1 MDEGLGT
8 FFFLLIGGIVV
19 AIIALRSGSS
29 GKLNELIFQLRVM
42 QKQLEGIAE
51 TLKGIREE
59 NALRQQQ
66 GVATEV
72 GDTTEAKKKGME
84 TQPEADEN
92 IPIVEQTIQPTDE
105 IELTEDV
112 PGAAEEVVA
121 LGEQQRVGSAVTT
134 IEVPVQPIDTPTSTV
149 EADVQ
154 HEAVE
159 PQHVEDGV
167 ADAETLAEND
177 ANAVQEDAEKQ
188 DDNTEPQGCDVEEAL
203 ENEPQMAPQ
212 EHEPVAAFVQDETAE
227 EHGEAEQEQI
237 VAGKDYLEAKHEQA
251 DAKHDNTSPYGGNA
265 YGMNQT
271 ADDDNESGF
280 NYEKFIG
287 ENLFGKIGI
296 LVFVLGIGFFVKYAI
311 DQNWI
316 SHTMRTVLSYAVGT
330 VLLGIGWKLSKR
342 YRTFSSL
349 LAGGG
354 CAVYYVTTAIAY
366 HYYQLFSQPLG
377 FGIMV
382 FVTLFMAW
390 VSHHY
395 DRRELAVTALV
406 GGFLAPFL
414 VGTESPNF
422 LFLYVYMA
430 ILNLGSLYLSWS
442 NRWNELP
449 LISTGATFLVLLIA
463 MFGDFVD
470 PYALHVTFYGLFWLI
485 ATMSCF
491 AFLRRG
497 MTDIFTGFHIGAMIL
512 SSVFTIVLVSSLG
525 RYGNYD
531 SAVTALVMGLV
542 YIALH
547 LWLRQSEQRNGV
559 TQSVLL
565 ALGLAYLSIS
575 LPLFFSG
582 AVLTIC
588 FAAEM
593 VLLLWLYCRLEIRIY
608 GIAAIL
614 ALIINTLSLI
624 ATLFGRLD
632 FMYDVDV
639 QNFNFIAEIFRG
651 LCFLAFARIMDRN
664 QERVRDLYVP
674 WNLVI
679 YIIGIAALYCA
690 IYMEMDLSLK
700 SSLYNAGV
708 TLLRTTALLA
718 IALGFGRRFPAGKF
732 IPLYMAYMALGLFF
746 IVSDVFIYGDFDSP
760 AWAIILQWLGIAC
773 TIALY
778 AYSGKC
784 YYKQVKQAAAYFTV
798 FLNLTSTVLW
808 VCMVRALLIQIGIE
822 QFSAAFSLALA
833 AVGTVQMTLGMRL
846 PNKTMRLL
854 SIGTFIFIIA
864 KLALYDVWRM
874 PAIGRIV
881 VFIILGALLLT
892 LSFLYQKLKDTLN
905 LGGEDEEPNPLDS
918 EPTQSDDEAQDL
930 SE

>member
-19 AIIALRSGSS
+19 VVIALRSGSS

-72 GDTTEAKKKGME
+72 GDTTGAKKKGLE

-92 IPIVEQTIQPTDE
+92 IPIVEQTTQSTGKN
-105 IELTEDV
+105 ELAEDV
-112 PGAAEEVVA
+112 TDAAEEVVA

-134 IEVPVQPIDTPTSTV
+134 IEVPVQPIDTPTSTT
-149 EADVQ
+149 
-154 HEAVE
+154 
-159 PQHVEDGV
+159 EDGV
-167 ADAETLAEND
+167 ADAETPAENN

-188 DDNTEPQGCDVEEAL
+188 DDYTEPQGCDVEEVL
-203 ENEPQMAPQ
+203 ENEPQMAAQ

-227 EHGEAEQEQI
+227 GHGEAEQEQI
-237 VAGKDYLEAKHEQA
+237 VAGKDYLEAKHEQT
-251 DAKHDNTSPYGGNA
+251 DTKHDNTSPYGGNA

-449 LISTGATFLVLLIA
+449 LINTGATFLVLLIA
-463 MFGDFVD
+463 MYGDFVD
-470 PYALHVTFYGLFWLI
+470 PYALHITFYGLFWFI

-497 MTDIFTGFHIGAMIL
+497 MTDIFTGLHIGAMIL

-547 LWLRQSEQRNGV
+547 LFACKDMVDIIKGK
-559 TQSVLL
+559 
-565 ALGLAYLSIS
+565 SI
-575 LPLFFSG
+575 
-582 AVLTIC
+582 
-588 FAAEM
+588 
-593 VLLLWLYCRLEIRIY
+593 
-608 GIAAIL
+608 
-614 ALIINTLSLI
+614 
-624 ATLFGRLD
+624 
-632 FMYDVDV
+632 
-639 QNFNFIAEIFRG
+639 
-651 LCFLAFARIMDRN
+651 AF
-664 QERVRDLYVP
+664 
-674 WNLVI
+674 
-679 YIIGIAALYCA
+679 
-690 IYMEMDLSLK
+690 
-700 SSLYNAGV
+700 
-708 TLLRTTALLA
+708 
-718 IALGFGRRFPAGKF
+718 
-732 IPLYMAYMALGLFF
+732 
-746 IVSDVFIYGDFDSP
+746 
-760 AWAIILQWLGIAC
+760 
-773 TIALY
+773 
-778 AYSGKC
+778 
-784 YYKQVKQAAAYFTV
+784 
-798 FLNLTSTVLW
+798 
-808 VCMVRALLIQIGIE
+808 
-822 QFSAAFSLALA
+822 
-833 AVGTVQMTLGMRL
+833 
-846 PNKTMRLL
+846 
-854 SIGTFIFIIA
+854 
-864 KLALYDVWRM
+864 
-874 PAIGRIV
+874 
-881 VFIILGALLLT
+881 
-892 LSFLYQKLKDTLN
+892 
-905 LGGEDEEPNPLDS
+905 
-918 EPTQSDDEAQDL
+918 
-930 SE
+930 